1 MKTLFDEWLSPE
13 ERQEQLE
20 AQAREAENWEKN
32 NASDS
37 ERGGFG
43 ALAAMDRL
51 NSDIAGSD
59 ASSDFGG
66 DFGFDGGYDGGWDGD
81 CGGDGGGC

>member
-1 MKTLFDEWLSPE
+1 MKSLFGGWMTPE
-13 ERQEQLE
+13 ESKAQFEENTRVLE
-20 AQAREAENWEKN
+20 NLEKN
-32 NASDS
+32 SASDA

-43 ALAAMDRL
+43 ALAALDRI

-59 ASSDFGG
+59 ASSDVGG